1 MKEYLKKDGN
11 TKEKNVVKTNI
22 RTMGLLNLLM
32 DFKLYGAFAIIY
44 YSQGGTTDL
53 IARTL
58 AKNLNADLIRI
69 HDLKNREGFK
79 NRLMASIN
87 AIREAKTDIVPAKVD
102 LMGYDTIY
110 FGTPTWNGN
119 PTPAILTIIDRCDL
133 RAKDVI
139 LFATMD
145 ANRGDSNIERLE
157 EKVRLR
163 GARVIESFTIPT
175 KNKSPEKLVSDTE
188 AIIQMKDLK
197 MY

>member
-1 MKEYLKKDGN
+1 M
-11 TKEKNVVKTNI
+11 
-22 RTMGLLNLLM
+22 RR
-32 DFKLYGAFAIIY
+32 AIIY
-44 YSQGGTTDL
+44 YSHGGTTDL
-53 IARTL
+53 VAKTL
-58 AKNLNADLIRI
+58 AKNLNAKLFRI
-69 HDLKNREGFK
+69 HDLKNRDGLK
-79 NRLMASIN
+79 NRLLASIN
-87 AIREAKTDIVPAKVD
+87 AFRETKTDIVPAKVD
-102 LMGYDTIY
+102 LTHFDTIY

-163 GARVIESFTIPT
+163 GARVIESFTIAT

-188 AIIQMKDLK
+188 AMIKIKDLK

>member
-1 MKEYLKKDGN
+1 MPK
-11 TKEKNVVKTNI
+11 
-22 RTMGLLNLLM
+22 
-32 DFKLYGAFAIIY
+32 AIIY

-53 IARTL
+53 VAKTL
-58 AKNLNADLIRI
+58 AKNLNADLFRI

-79 NRLMASIN
+79 NRIFASIS
-87 AIREAKTDIVPAKVD
+87 AFRESKTDIVPAKVD
-102 LMGYDTIY
+102 LTGYDTVY

-139 LFATMD
+139 LFATMN
-145 ANRGDSNIERLE
+145 ANNGDSNVNRLE

-163 GARVIESFTIPT
+163 GARVIESFTIQT

-188 AIIQMKDLK
+188 AIIKIKDLK

>member
-1 MKEYLKKDGN
+1 MKM
-11 TKEKNVVKTNI
+11 
-22 RTMGLLNLLM
+22 RR
-32 DFKLYGAFAIIY
+32 AIIY

-53 IARTL
+53 VAKTL
-58 AKNLNADLIRI
+58 AKYLNADLIRI
-69 HDLKNREGFK
+69 YDLKNREGFK

-87 AIREAKTDIVPAKVD
+87 AFRETKTDIIPAHVD
-102 LMGYDTIY
+102 LKGYDTIY

-145 ANRGDSNIERLE
+145 ANRGESNIERLE

-175 KNKSPEKLVSDTE
+175 KNKSSEKLISDTE

>member
-1 MKEYLKKDGN
+1 M
-11 TKEKNVVKTNI
+11 
-22 RTMGLLNLLM
+22 RR
-32 DFKLYGAFAIIY
+32 AIIY
-44 YSQGGTTDL
+44 YSNSGTTEL
-53 IARTL
+53 VAKTL
-58 AKNLNADLIRI
+58 AKHVNADLIRI
-69 HDLKNREGFK
+69 YDLKNRDGLK
-79 NRLMASIN
+79 NRLFASIN
-87 AIREAKTDIVPAKVD
+87 AFRETKTDIVPAKVD
-102 LMGYDTIY
+102 LTGYDTIY

-163 GARVIESFTIPT
+163 GARVIQSFTITT
-175 KNKSPEKLVSDTE
+175 KNKSDEKLVNDTE
-188 AIIQMKDLK
+188 AIIKIKDLK

>member
-1 MKEYLKKDGN
+1 M
-11 TKEKNVVKTNI
+11 
-22 RTMGLLNLLM
+22 RR
-32 DFKLYGAFAIIY
+32 AIIY
-44 YSQGGTTDL
+44 YSNSGTTEL
-53 IARTL
+53 VAKTL
-58 AKNLNADLIRI
+58 AKHVNADLIRI
-69 HDLKNREGFK
+69 YDLKNRDGLK
-79 NRLMASIN
+79 NRLFASIN
-87 AIREAKTDIVPAKVD
+87 AFRETKTDIIPAKVD
-102 LMGYDTIY
+102 LTGYDTIY

-163 GARVIESFTIPT
+163 GARVIQSFTITT
-175 KNKSPEKLVSDTE
+175 KNKSDEKLVNDTE
-188 AIIQMKDLK
+188 AIIKIKDLK

>member
-1 MKEYLKKDGN
+1 MAK
-11 TKEKNVVKTNI
+11 I
-22 RTMGLLNLLM
+22 
-32 DFKLYGAFAIIY
+32 IIY
-44 YSQGGTTDL
+44 YSQGGKTDL
-53 IARTL
+53 VAKTL
-58 AKNLNADLIRI
+58 AKNLNAKLVRI

-79 NRLMASIN
+79 NKFFASIN
-87 AIREAKTDIVPAKVD
+87 AFRESKTDIVPARVD
-102 LMGYDTIY
+102 LKGYDTIY
-110 FGTPTWNGN
+110 FGTPTWTGN

-145 ANRGDSNIERLE
+145 SNRGESNIERLE

-175 KNKSPEKLVSDTE
+175 KDKSPEKLISDTE
-188 AIIQMKDLK
+188 AIIDIKDLR